1 MTESDLQE
9 PNVWAQRLI
18 SLLLVL
24 LGISFAGILILGSYY
39 NQPITQSLSF
49 LIQDN
54 ERFDSGLGTHSFG
67 DFQELRYALPT
78 DDYPDFWANSNAA
91 YTPSALIPNL
101 IAKQIQEIFGIEVSL
116 YTFLLVLSLC
126 LAVPAIHAFRRI
138 TGQNSKVTALLVL
151 TVFAQPF
158 ITTFDRGNSVGFVV
172 PFLMI
177 FAAGYF
183 YDKNWIALIG

>member
-78 DDYPDFWANSNAA
+78 DDYPDFWANSNTA

-101 IAKQIQEIFGIEVSL
+101 IAKQIQQIFGIEVSL
-116 YTFLLVLSLC
+116 YTFC
-126 LAVPAIHAFRRI
+126 
-138 TGQNSKVTALLVL
+138 
-151 TVFAQPF
+151 
-158 ITTFDRGNSVGFVV
+158 
-172 PFLMI
+172 
-177 FAAGYF
+177 
-183 YDKNWIALIG
+183 